1 MTMITNNRPVATMP
15 TLEYALDSLAP
26 NLSFEAMDYHYN
38 KHLKAY
44 VDNTNRL
51 AEGTRFAGMKLEEV
65 VLEAEG
71 PLFNNAAQV
80 WNHTFFFDSL
90 APNPKRVP
98 TGQLMSLIEKY
109 FGSLLQLHTEFNK
122 SAMSLFGSGWMWL
135 VQDAHNRLLLL
146 STHNAACPLSHEVNP
161 LLTIDLWEHAYYID
175 YRNRRADAVAAT
187 WGAIDW
193 KKVEERYRKQ

>member
-15 TLEYALDSLAP
+15 TLEYALDALAP

-175 YRNRRADAVAAT
+175 YRNRRADYLSAV
-187 WGAIDW
+187 WEKVDW
-193 KKVEERYRKQ
+193 HKVEQRLK